1 MTSPEPVKLL
11 PLLYP
16 ILDAGLLRA
25 ANIPLEDFARELRSA
40 GVRFLQYR
48 DKDASDDEVLA
59 RARSLRRIFPA
70 GETTLILNDRVELC
84 ALAGFDGVHL
94 GQEDMGQEDMGQEDM
109 ALERVRELLGREL
122 LGKHRLLGL
131 STHTPEQVRQA
142 ARTSADYLAIGP
154 VYPTRSKERPDPVVG
169 LAGVAQARA
178 LTAKPLVAIGGI
190 TRENGRAVLDAGADS
205 VAMISA
211 LLPSDRSTG
220 DVIRDILVNFR

>member
-1 MTSPEPVKLL
+1 MNSPEPVKLL

-25 ANIPLEDFARELRSA
+25 ANIALEDFARELRSA

-59 RARSLRRIFPA
+59 RARSLRSIFPA

-94 GQEDMGQEDMGQEDM
+94 GQEDMGQEDM
-109 ALERVRELLGREL
+109 ALERARELLGREL

-169 LAGVAQARA
+169 LEGVAQARA